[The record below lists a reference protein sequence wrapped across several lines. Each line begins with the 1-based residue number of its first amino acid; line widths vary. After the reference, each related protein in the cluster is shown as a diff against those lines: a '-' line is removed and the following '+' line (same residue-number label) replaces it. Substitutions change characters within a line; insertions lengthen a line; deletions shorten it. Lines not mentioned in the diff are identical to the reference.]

1 MNRNFKEFYMDYKKS
16 IEEAYTKLFYTY
28 LYIDN
33 VRVVFKKSD
42 FKYLNDILNTER
54 IEHNETEFSKYCF
67 VRQYVKFLNDS
78 RLFGKADTLFLK
90 DEFGNYYFNMT
101 DIENKLAY
109 NLKESK
115 KQLVVYNPYEAN

>member
-1 MNRNFKEFYMDYKKS
+1 MNRNFKEFYMDYKRG
-16 IEEAYTKLFYTY
+16 IEEAYNRLFYTY

-67 VRQYVKFLNDS
+67 VRQYVKFLND
-78 RLFGKADTLFLK
+78 RRRFGKAETLFLK
-90 DEFGNYYFNMT
+90 DEFGNYYFNMEN
-101 DIENKLAY
+101 IENKLVY

-115 KQLVVYNPYEAN
+115 KQLVVYNSYETN

>member
-16 IEEAYTKLFYTY
+16 IEEAYNRLFYTY

-42 FKYLNDILNTER
+42 FKYLNDVLNTER

-67 VRQYVKFLNDS
+67 VRQYVKFLND
-78 RLFGKADTLFLK
+78 RRRFGKGETLFLK
-90 DEFGNYYFNMT
+90 DSFGNYYFNMEN
-101 DIENKLAY
+101 IENKLVY

-115 KQLVVYNPYEAN
+115 KQLVVYNSYETN